1 MKFVPW
7 PRNDRD
13 LLAMRKRVDVSSKT
27 MFFVPFLQRD
37 RKTGASVKVIYHSIQ
52 EEGLW
57 TYGILKLAFS
67 EFKKHEN
74 SRTCRMPA
82 LRHPLGRSSDQT
94 PAGAKQQDEGY
105 CISAASKDFWIL
117 QIGRRLVHSSLMFI
131 IGCLDTWAA

>member
-1 MKFVPW
+1 MLQGEVKMKFVPW

-82 LRHPLGRSSDQT
+82 LTKAPTGEVLRPNSCRRKAARRRILHLSSI
-94 PAGAKQQDEGY
+94 EG
-105 CISAASKDFWIL
+105 F
-117 QIGRRLVHSSLMFI
+117 
-131 IGCLDTWAA
+131 LDPTNSEKTCS